1 MQLLLSMKYWTSKWD
16 KNTTQVLLFKTWY
29 FGHTGRSRFQTD
41 QSATQNCY
49 LIQNDIKFQGSVS
62 IFLNKRFHAIVLT
75 KFPLSLF
82 NTLPCPYLTTP
93 YQFPTIPSLSY
104 CNTYFSWRK
113 FGVLQVEID
122 VAFLCVFCYSRGWPV
137 TFDDFLLVLYRSTND
152 FLICFIIIY

>member
-104 CNTYFSWRK
+104 CNIYFSWRK
-113 FGVLQVEID
+113 FWGVTSWNRRGIP
-122 VAFLCVFCYSRGWPV
+122 LCVWLLQRMTSYLRW
-137 TFDDFLLVLYRSTND
+137 FLAGS
-152 FLICFIIIY
+152 I

>member
-104 CNTYFSWRK
+104 CNNYFSWRK
-113 FGVLQVEID
+113 FWGVTSWNRRGIP
-122 VAFLCVFCYSRGWPV
+122 LCVWLLQRMTSYLRW
-137 TFDDFLLVLYRSTND
+137 FLAGS
-152 FLICFIIIY
+152 I

>member
-16 KNTTQVLLFKTWY
+16 KNTTQVLLFKMWY
-29 FGHTGRSRFQTD
+29 FGNTGRSRFQTD

-49 LIQNDIKFQGSVS
+49 LIQNDIKFQGSFS

-113 FGVLQVEID
+113 FWGVTSWNRRGIP
-122 VAFLCVFCYSRGWPV
+122 LCVWLLQRMTSYLRW
-137 TFDDFLLVLYRSTND
+137 FLAGS
-152 FLICFIIIY
+152 I